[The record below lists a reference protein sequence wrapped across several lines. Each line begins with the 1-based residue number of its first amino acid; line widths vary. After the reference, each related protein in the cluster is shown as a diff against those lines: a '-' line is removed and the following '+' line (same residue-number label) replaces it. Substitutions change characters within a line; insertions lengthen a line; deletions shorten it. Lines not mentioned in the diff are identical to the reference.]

1 MSHARIA
8 RRLAVGK
15 GIDVQDV
22 EVDEIWGYV
31 FKKEGHKWDREL
43 NNQPSAR
50 SFPNYREP
58 HKPET
63 TKPPSKLERLEKIKM
78 TENEQEKTL
87 EFIVSHLALL
97 AEQTVLRVEA
107 FRQVMAEKA
116 PQLMLEVDVVEERLS
131 KSPLQQRCT
140 DLRNLAIQA
149 VRDQDT
155 SALSEYIADLRGQ
168 TRLRL
173 HKEQIS

>member
-50 SFPNYREP
+50 SFPELPR
-58 HKPET
+58 T
-63 TKPPSKLERLEKIKM
+63 T
-78 TENEQEKTL
+78 
-87 EFIVSHLALL
+87 
-97 AEQTVLRVEA
+97 
-107 FRQVMAEKA
+107 
-116 PQLMLEVDVVEERLS
+116 
-131 KSPLQQRCT
+131 
-140 DLRNLAIQA
+140 
-149 VRDQDT
+149 
-155 SALSEYIADLRGQ
+155 
-168 TRLRL
+168 
-173 HKEQIS
+173 

>member
-1 MSHARIA
+1 
-8 RRLAVGK
+8 
-15 GIDVQDV
+15 
-22 EVDEIWGYV
+22 
-31 FKKEGHKWDREL
+31 
-43 NNQPSAR
+43 
-50 SFPNYREP
+50 
-58 HKPET
+58 
-63 TKPPSKLERLEKIKM
+63 M